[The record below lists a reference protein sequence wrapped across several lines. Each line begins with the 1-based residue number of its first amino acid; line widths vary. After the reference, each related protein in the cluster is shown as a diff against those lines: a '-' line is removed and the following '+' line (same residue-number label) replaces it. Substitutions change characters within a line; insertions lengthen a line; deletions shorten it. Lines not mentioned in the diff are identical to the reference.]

1 LTPDFDQVVFET
13 AVVRIGAF
21 RCHREHPSFRDTGPA
36 TNCCFVFPRTAV
48 EIQHEHEPPFVANP
62 NVVTF
67 YNSGQAYWRS
77 PISPNGD
84 QCDWFGVDSE
94 LVRDV
99 VRAVDPTVDDRPERP
114 FRLTRG
120 AADSST
126 YLLQRQLFA
135 RVSAPQSID
144 HLAVEE
150 TVIDL
155 LERVVH
161 FAYRQQ
167 PPPPAQSFDPRHRTT
182 VHDIE
187 TVLSRP
193 MDESLSLTAIA
204 REIGLSAY
212 HICRLFHRVTGTKL
226 HQYRLRLRLRTALA
240 EVVGPKRS
248 LTDIALDA
256 GFSTHSHFTAAFR
269 REFGVTPS
277 ALRINNLTLSPRTSF

>member
-1 LTPDFDQVVFET
+1 MFET

-21 RCHREHPSFRDTGPA
+21 RCHREHPHFRDTGPA

-67 YNSGQAYWRS
+67 YNSGQAYGRN
-77 PISPNGD
+77 PISPQGD

-94 LVRDV
+94 LVREV
-99 VRAVDPTVDDRPERP
+99 VRAVDPTVDEWPERP
-114 FRLTRG
+114 FRLARG

-135 RVSAPQSID
+135 RLSSPQTID
-144 HLAVEE
+144 PLTVEE

-167 PPPPAQSFDPRHRTT
+167 APPVTRSFDLRNKTT

-187 TVLSRP
+187 TLLSKP
-193 MDESLSLTAIA
+193 TDESISLTAIA
-204 REIGLSAY
+204 REVGLSAY
-212 HICRLFHRVTGTKL
+212 HICRLFHRMTGSKL
-226 HQYRLRLRLRTALA
+226 HQYRLRLRLRTALG
-240 EVVGPKRS
+240 EVVGSKRS

-256 GFSTHSHFTAAFR
+256 GFSTHSHFTSAFR

-277 ALRINNLTLSPRTSF
+277 ALRNDKLAISLRTSF